1 MLFSNAIVNKVAMTT
16 PFTRGQFMKKFL
28 AIPLFFVA
36 SLATAA
42 ISTPVIELNNEIAKI
57 LAPFQNEKTVANV
70 VFQDIQTNDVRAL
83 SVVLGSQ
90 YKKIGS
96 VNQFDLV
103 ISNLSYQYGDGTQ
116 PTTNFDGALA
126 VDLTKFVSQDDLN
139 GIIPGVEEILIDTA
153 KNFTQE
159 FGDAVQVTVNISE
172 KNQDE
177 AGNYVGIK
185 GTIQFTVDLTKLPEG
200 KLAQDVPVLSGN
212 ASIQLKVK
220 EGVSISGT
228 IVSNPAYYRFQNDNE
243 GLKEILDKLLAKDAA
258 TLEQVKSLFEQ
269 IEEFAKQIVGE

>member
-1 MLFSNAIVNKVAMTT
+1 
-16 PFTRGQFMKKFL
+16 MKKFF
-28 AIPLFFVA
+28 AIPLFLVA
-36 SLATAA
+36 GLATAA
-42 ISTPVIELNNEIAKI
+42 VSTPVIELNNEIAKI

-70 VFQDIQTNDVRAL
+70 IFQNIETNDVRAL

-96 VNQFDLV
+96 LNQFDLR

-116 PTTNFDGALA
+116 PTTNLEGYLA

-139 GIIPGVEEILIDTA
+139 GIIPGVEEILVDTA

-159 FGDAVQVTVNISE
+159 YGDAVQVVVNISE

-185 GTIQFTVDLTKLPEG
+185 GTIQFTVDLSKLPEG
-200 KLAQDVPVLSGN
+200 KLPQDVPVLSGN
-212 ASIQLKVK
+212 ASIQMKVK
-220 EGVSISGT
+220 EGVSVAGT
-228 IVSNPAYYRFQNDNE
+228 VVSNPAYYRFQNNNE
-243 GLKEILDKLLAKDAA
+243 GLKEILDKFLAKDAA
-258 TLEQVKSLFEQ
+258 TLDVVRDLFLQ